1 MSNGVNCIFNE
12 EDTSVVLLSKL
23 THEGTHEYLCTV
35 AVFGIAVFPSLFH
48 DSGIRN
54 VGAEIPEFK
63 KKRPLQES
71 EKFNTTRYALDSLK
85 ISISPNVIH
94 VVFSKTCLSF

>member
-1 MSNGVNCIFNE
+1 MLESANSSNRIISELIHVLQVRMSNGVNCIFSE
-12 EDTSVVLLSKL
+12 EDTSVVPLSKL
-23 THEGTHEYLCTV
+23 THEGIHEYLCTV

-54 VGAEIPEFK
+54 VGAGIPEFK

-71 EKFNTTRYALDSLK
+71 EKFDTTRYVL
-85 ISISPNVIH
+85 
-94 VVFSKTCLSF
+94 